1 MKRICLSDA
10 GRQIRQQLTM
20 REVAELY
27 GFTPDRN
34 GFIKCPF
41 HSGDNHGSLKL
52 YPEDRGWHCFGCN
65 AGGSVIDFVMKL
77 FDLTFQQAVVR
88 LDNDFGLHL
97 TYEAP
102 DRKKTS
108 ALLENRRAEAGEK
121 ARRGAAYQ
129 ALAEEY
135 RQCWDTVKY
144 FPPVLRE
151 DGTIW
156 VHPMYPDA
164 LKALP
169 GLEAR
174 LDELLEA
181 GIG

>member
-20 REVAELY
+20 REVVELY

-65 AGGSVIDFVMKL
+65 ASGSVIDFVMKL
-77 FDLTFQQAVVR
+77 FDLTFQQAVLR
-88 LDNDFGLHL
+88 LESDFGLHL

-102 DRKKTS
+102 DRSGKST
-108 ALLENRRAEAGEK
+108 
-121 ARRGAAYQ
+121 ARRGVSGAGGGIPAVLGHGEILFAGAA
-129 ALAEEY
+129 
-135 RQCWDTVKY
+135 
-144 FPPVLRE
+144 
-151 DGTIW
+151 
-156 VHPMYPDA
+156 
-164 LKALP
+164 
-169 GLEAR
+169 
-174 LDELLEA
+174 
-181 GIG
+181 

>member
-41 HSGDNHGSLKL
+41 HSDNHGSLKL

-77 FDLTFQQAVVR
+77 FDLTFQQAVLR
-88 LDNDFGLHL
+88 LDSDFGKS
-97 TYEAP
+97 T
-102 DRKKTS
+102 
-108 ALLENRRAEAGEK
+108 
-121 ARRGAAYQ
+121 ARRGVSGAGGGIPAVLGHGEILPAGAA
-129 ALAEEY
+129 
-135 RQCWDTVKY
+135 
-144 FPPVLRE
+144 
-151 DGTIW
+151 
-156 VHPMYPDA
+156 
-164 LKALP
+164 
-169 GLEAR
+169 
-174 LDELLEA
+174 
-181 GIG
+181 

>member
-77 FDLTFQQAVVR
+77 FDLTFQQAVLR

-102 DRKKTS
+102 TGRKRPRCWRS
-108 ALLENRRAEAGEK
+108 AAPRQRRK
-121 ARRGAAYQ
+121 HGAAQ
-129 ALAEEY
+129 SIRRWRRNTGSA
-135 RQCWDTVKY
+135 
-144 FPPVLRE
+144 
-151 DGTIW
+151 GT
-156 VHPMYPDA
+156 
-164 LKALP
+164 
-169 GLEAR
+169 R
-174 LDELLEA
+174 
-181 GIG
+181 

>member
-41 HSGDNHGSLKL
+41 HSRDNHGSLKL

-77 FDLTFQQAVVR
+77 FDLTFQQAVLR

-108 ALLENRRAEAGEK
+108 ALLEKRRAEA
-121 ARRGAAYQ
+121 A
-129 ALAEEY
+129 
-135 RQCWDTVKY
+135 
-144 FPPVLRE
+144 
-151 DGTIW
+151 
-156 VHPMYPDA
+156 
-164 LKALP
+164 
-169 GLEAR
+169 
-174 LDELLEA
+174 
-181 GIG
+181 

>member
-1 MKRICLSDA
+1 MTATCLSDA
-10 GRQIRQQLTM
+10 ARQIRQRLTM
-20 REVAELY
+20 GEVAELY

-41 HSGDNHGSLKL
+41 HAGDDHGSLKL

-65 AGGSVIDFVMKL
+65 AGGSGIDFVMKL
-77 FDLTFQQAVVR
+77 FDLTFRQAVLR
-88 LDNDFGLHL
+88 LDSDFGLHL
-97 TYEAP
+97 TYGAP

-108 ALLENRRAEAGEK
+108 TLLEKRRAEAAEK

-169 GLEAR
+169 VLEAR
-174 LDELLEA
+174 LDELWEA